1 MEHKIIRDRK
11 ICGGKACIKGTRIRV
26 IDIVERYKLLK
37 EKPEEIA
44 SAFDTSIDSV
54 FTALSYYYRHTAEM
68 KKEIDDDK
76 ELVKKL
82 KGEMKSV
89 AYAA

>member
-1 MEHKIIRDRK
+1 MEHEIIRDRK

-26 IDIVERYKLLK
+26 IDIVERYKILN

-44 SAFDTSIDSV
+44 SAFDIPIDSV
-54 FTALSYYYRHTAEM
+54 FTALSYYYRHTAEI

>member
-37 EKPEEIA
+37 EKPGVIA
-44 SAFDTSIDSV
+44 SAFDTPIDSV

>member
-1 MEHKIIRDRK
+1 MEHEIVLDRK
-11 ICGGKACIKGTRIRV
+11 ICGGKACLKGTRIRV

-44 SAFDTSIDSV
+44 TAFNIPIDSV
-54 FTALSYYYRHTAEM
+54 FTALLYYYKHTSEM

-76 ELVKKL
+76 GFVKKL
-82 KGEMKSV
+82 KEEMKSV
-89 AYAA
+89 AYAT

>member
-1 MEHKIIRDRK
+1 MAYEIVRDKK
-11 ICGGKACIKGTRIRV
+11 ICGGKACLKGTRIRV

-44 SAFDTSIDSV
+44 TAFDIPIDSV
-54 FTALSYYYRHTAEM
+54 FTALSYYYSHTAEI
-68 KKEIDDDK
+68 KKEIDYDK

-82 KGEMKSV
+82 KEDMKSV
-89 AYAA
+89 AYAT